1 MAKLANS
8 FATFDAV
15 GNRESLSD
23 KIYRITP
30 EETPFLS
37 AIGKG
42 RAESVFEE
50 WQTDALEAPA
60 NNKVVQGNEPT
71 PNAITPTVRLG
82 NRTQISEK
90 TYAVTG
96 TQEAVNKAGRRSEV
110 SYQDV
115 KKMVE
120 LKKDIE
126 FAALQNST
134 YIAAAAAVAPQARGV
149 LGFIYG
155 NTSIATTGTAGV
167 DPNPMTNTA
176 QTDGT
181 PRAFTEALLNE
192 AATKAWDSGAKANL
206 SLFIPSSQRP
216 KFSAFNA
223 GATKFYQIQ
232 DSELNAT
239 IDVYRGD
246 FGTYK
251 VVNSRYQR
259 QREVFGIDPALWTLL
274 TLRPFQSVEL
284 AKTGDNVKKMV
295 NTEWTL
301 KCDAPLGNFAVR
313 DLT

>member
-23 KIYRITP
+23 KIYRISP
-30 EETPFLS
+30 EETPFVS

-42 RAESVFEE
+42 KAEAVLEE
-50 WQTDALEAPA
+50 WQTDALDTPT

-71 PNAITPTVRLG
+71 PNAVTPTVRLG

-90 TYAVTG
+90 TYAVTA
-96 TQEAVNKAGRRSEV
+96 TQEAVNKAGRKSEV
-110 SYQDV
+110 TYQDV

-120 LKKDIE
+120 LKRDIE
-126 FAALQNST
+126 FAALQNTSAIT
-134 YIAAAAAVAPQARGV
+134 AAAATAPQARGV

-155 NTSIATTGTAGV
+155 NTSISAGATAGV
-167 DPNPMTNTA
+167 DPDPATNVA
-176 QTDGT
+176 PVDGT
-181 PRAFTEALLNE
+181 QRAFTETLLNE

-206 SLFIPSSQRP
+206 SLYIPSSQRP
-216 KFSAFNA
+216 VFSGFDAN
-223 GATKFYQIQ
+223 ATKFYAIK
-232 DSELNAT
+232 DTTLNAT

-259 QREVFGIDPALWTLL
+259 QRDVFGIDTALWSIL
-274 TLRPFQSVEL
+274 TLRGFKSTEL
-284 AKTGDNVKKMV
+284 AKTGDNIKKMV